1 MQTDTGKIVMMDSSE
16 AKEAALRERLTQL
29 TQKEHALLLN
39 IEEKDRPVE
48 LAVTRFIEER
58 KRLKAPHGDG
68 LKHRLQAAVFALA
81 RELVHLQEAVVRALL
96 NFDQV
101 RNLDGTNT
109 SF

>member
-58 KRLKAPHGDG
+58 KRLKAPHGIEVKNAFRQG
-68 LKHRLQAAVFALA
+68 YLAALK
-81 RELVHLQEAVVRALL
+81 
-96 NFDQV
+96 DQ
-101 RNLDGTNT
+101 GK
-109 SF
+109 